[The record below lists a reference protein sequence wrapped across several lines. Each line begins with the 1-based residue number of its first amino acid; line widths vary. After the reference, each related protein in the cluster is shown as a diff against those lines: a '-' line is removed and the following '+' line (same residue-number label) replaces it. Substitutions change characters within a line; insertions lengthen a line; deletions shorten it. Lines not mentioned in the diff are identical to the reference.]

1 MRRPGFNDLKDFQ
14 MIDLTGK
21 VAVVTGCGS
30 VGPGWSNGRAIAV
43 VLARQ
48 GAIVYGLDRN
58 LDSAIETRD
67 LITKEGGTCYVA
79 PCDVTSPEEVQ
90 SSIDDCVRQFSHI
103 DILVN
108 NVGESLPGDPITMDH
123 QTWSK
128 QFDLNVTS
136 AFLTVKHVLPIM
148 LERTSGSIINVS
160 SVAAIRY
167 IGKPQVAYSAS
178 KAALIQLSKT
188 TAVIHAASGIRVN
201 CVLPGLMNTPLVAR
215 LSEKYAGG
223 KLDEFVEQRNK
234 QVPAGRMGEAWDVA
248 HAVAFLASDE
258 AKYINGTEL
267 IVDGAFTAAT
277 R

>member
-1 MRRPGFNDLKDFQ
+1 

-30 VGPGWSNGRAIAV
+30 IAPGWSNGRAIAV

-48 GAIVYGLDRN
+48 GAIVFGLDRN
-58 LDSAIETRD
+58 IEAAKETQK
-67 LITKEGGTCYVA
+67 LIQDAGGTCFVA
-79 PCDVTSPEEVQ
+79 PCDVTCPESVQ
-90 SSIDDCVRQFSHI
+90 TAIGACLEHTGRI

-108 NVGESLPGDPITMDH
+108 NVGESQPGDPLTMNH
-123 QTWSK
+123 ETWCQ

-136 AFLTVKHVLPIM
+136 AFLTTKFVLPGMI
-148 LERTSGSIINVS
+148 ERKSGAIVNVS

-178 KAALIQLSKT
+178 KAALIQFSKT
-188 TAVIHAASGIRVN
+188 TAVIHAANGIRVN
-201 CVLPGLMNTPLVAR
+201 CVLPGLMHTPLVNR
-215 LSEKYAGG
+215 LSEKYANGN
-223 KLDEFVEQRNK
+223 LDAFIEQRNQ
-234 QVPAGRMGEAWDVA
+234 QVPAGKMGSAWDVA

-258 AKYINGTEL
+258 AQYINGTEL
-267 IVDGAFTAAT
+267 VVDGAFTAAT